1 LGAGVATKA
10 ARLELPSL
18 AADIVGQL
26 NRIER
31 RGELPAEAQEVLG
44 YLFELTDALSL
55 VRIGIGHALNSLQHE
70 VGIFAEYFWE
80 WDERQNALEAI
91 IALIDEFLESP
102 RYGLQ

>member
-1 LGAGVATKA
+1 VATKA
-10 ARLELPSL
+10 ARRELPSL
-18 AADIVGQL
+18 AADIVVQL

-31 RGELPAEAQEVLG
+31 RGELNEAAKEELN

-55 VRIGIGHALNSLQHE
+55 VRIGIGQALDSLQHE

-80 WDERQNALEAI
+80 WDERQDYLEAI
-91 IALIDEFLESP
+91 ISLVDEFLESP